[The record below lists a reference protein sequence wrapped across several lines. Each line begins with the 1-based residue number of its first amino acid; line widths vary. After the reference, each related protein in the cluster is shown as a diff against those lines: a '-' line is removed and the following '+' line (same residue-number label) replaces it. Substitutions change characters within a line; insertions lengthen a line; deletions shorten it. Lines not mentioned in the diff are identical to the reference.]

1 METDLDSLRLEL
13 STLEKE
19 MVAEVER
26 RRKCSDNIH
35 PRQFNSWKNLI
46 HYLTLRQGDRRDLQL
61 RLHNAGLSALSNS
74 ESHIRHQVQAV
85 QKRLG
90 VSLEEKDFATC
101 NYQVSREILSEN
113 VSHLFASRVPHHPA
127 IMVTLDSTV
136 VNSVEFVSDLLNAGM
151 TVARINLAHETEKEW
166 THILDLIR
174 KAQSNTKKACRIYM
188 DLAGPKI
195 RTKFIGKQK
204 KLDQVPIEEGQLI
217 YLGASYEGLD
227 EKKDLVVSPTEIEIL
242 RFLKIGERVFIDDG
256 KIQGIIEKKIGNELI
271 GVRILKI
278 IKKKPNLKPEK
289 GINFPDSKIK
299 INPLTDYDLEVLPFA
314 VKHADLI
321 GYSFVNRSRDL
332 ANLMG
337 EMKKINEKIPSVI
350 LKIETSLAVRNL
362 PAMLLE
368 GMKSPFFG
376 VMIARGDLAVEVG
389 FERMSEVQD
398 EILWICEAGH
408 VPVIW
413 ATQVMETLHK
423 SGLATRAEITDAS
436 QATMAECIM
445 INKGPHTL
453 EVLDSLQNIIQRMGT
468 HRDKKRYTFRELKIA
483 SRFLSRY

>member
-1 METDLDSLRLEL
+1 METDLDLLRIEL

-19 MVAEVER
+19 MVEEVER
-26 RRKCSDNIH
+26 RRVCSENIDS
-35 PRQFNSWKNLI
+35 RQYNSWKNLI
-46 HYLTLRQGDRRDLQL
+46 HYLTLRRADRRDLQL

-113 VSHLFASRVPHHPA
+113 VTHLFASEVPHQPS
-127 IMVTLDSTV
+127 IMVTLDSSV
-136 VNSVEFVSDLLNAGM
+136 ANSATFISDLLKAGM
-151 TVARINLAHETEKEW
+151 TVARINLAHESEKEW
-166 THILDLIR
+166 KQILQLIR
-174 KAQSNTKKACRIYM
+174 EAESISKKSCRIYM

-195 RTKFIGKQK
+195 RTKFIGKQR
-204 KLDQVPIEEGQLI
+204 KLDQVPIKEGQLI
-217 YLGASYEGLD
+217 YLGSSYEEVD
-227 EKKDLVVSPTEIEIL
+227 EKKDLVISPTELEVL
-242 RFLKIGERVFIDDG
+242 KFLKTGERVFIDDG
-256 KIQGIIEKKIGNELI
+256 KIQGVIEKIIGEELV

-299 INPLTDYDLEVLPFA
+299 INPLTEYDLKVLPFA
-314 VKHADLI
+314 VTHADLI
-321 GYSFVNRSRDL
+321 GYSFVNRPRDI
-332 ANLMG
+332 ANLMQ
-337 EMKKINEKIPSVI
+337 EMKKHGEKIPSVI

-362 PAMLLE
+362 PAMLFE

-389 FERMSEVQD
+389 FERLSEVQD
-398 EILWICEAGH
+398 EILWICEAAH

-453 EVLDSLQNIIQRMGT
+453 EVLDSLENIIQRMGT

-483 SRFLSRY
+483 SRFLARY